1 MVVVPTFGGNPEPQD
16 DIRVIIKD
24 LESKPK
30 FMLALPSSTTVA
42 QLYQAVSAKR
52 KYPAV
57 RNGERKEVEISVH
70 VLACCK

>member
-1 MVVVPTFGGNPEPQD
+1 MVVVPTFGNPEPQD

-24 LESKPK
+24 LEFKPK
-30 FMLALPSSTTVA
+30 FSLSLPSSTTVA

-70 VLACCK
+70 VLECCK